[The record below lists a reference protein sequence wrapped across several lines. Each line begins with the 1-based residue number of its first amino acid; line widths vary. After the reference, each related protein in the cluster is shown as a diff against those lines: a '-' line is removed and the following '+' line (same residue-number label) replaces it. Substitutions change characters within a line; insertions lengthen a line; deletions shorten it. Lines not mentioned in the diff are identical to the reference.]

1 MFPIVCAPDFCFENS
16 VLGSANMYSNSLPIR
31 RLILEACS
39 QGLIFVTAA
48 VVGATASHGAAVVFV
63 DDRAKLQK
71 KKKI

>member
-1 MFPIVCAPDFCFENS
+1 M
-16 VLGSANMYSNSLPIR
+16 LGSANMYSDSLPIR
-31 RLILEACS
+31 RLILEARS

-63 DDRAKLQK
+63 DDRTKLQK